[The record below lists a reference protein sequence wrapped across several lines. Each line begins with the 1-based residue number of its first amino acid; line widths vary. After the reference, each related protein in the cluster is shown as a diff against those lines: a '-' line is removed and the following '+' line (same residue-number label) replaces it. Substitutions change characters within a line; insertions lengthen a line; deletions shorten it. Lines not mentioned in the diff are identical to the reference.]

1 MADIKQQKRIAGSTA
16 YTIGAGLLMNGVLQ
30 IFIYPYLNRHMGSE
44 MLGSLLFIM
53 GIAAIVC
60 PSIGQALNTSRLVV
74 RRTAGVVNGDYD
86 RMLLL
91 FGSIGGVISLVIGR
105 SSIGSPVEAVIIFV
119 LILLMVFRF
128 YGDVEYRLNLNY
140 RKYFTYYAVLTGGY
154 LAGFGLFFLTGMW
167 HLIFLTG
174 EVLALLYL
182 AVTGTVFSDFL
193 TPSRW
198 FSTALRRGIFLMF
211 SYVITNVTLNIDR
224 LVLKFLIS
232 DLAVTQYYAVSL
244 LGKTL
249 VLLVAPINTIIISF
263 LTKRKENLTRVQ
275 YLKFVGAGY
284 GVSLVFFIGAQIF
297 TPILLRLFYGNL
309 YASVRPV
316 IGIVNA
322 SQVLGVL
329 SAYLFIVVLT
339 FTEEKWQM
347 ILQILHLAMITALVL
362 SVTGKYGLTGFST
375 AVLIAN
381 AARAAIVTLFGLYMV
396 GRKKNEV

>member
-1 MADIKQQKRIAGSTA
+1 MKTQDTVFTISDILRAVARTME
-16 YTIGAGLLMNGVLQ
+16 T
-30 IFIYPYLNRHMGSE
+30 P
-44 MLGSLLFIM
+44 
-53 GIAAIVC
+53 
-60 PSIGQALNTSRLVV
+60 VV
-74 RRTAGVVNGDYD
+74 V
-86 RMLLL
+86 
-91 FGSIGGVISLVIGR
+91 
-105 SSIGSPVEAVIIFV
+105 V

-140 RKYFTYYAVLTGGY
+140 QRYFIYYAVLTGGY
-154 LAGFGLFFLTGMW
+154 LAGFGLYLLTGMW
-167 HLIFLTG
+167 YLIFLTG
-174 EVLALLYL
+174 ETLALLYL
-182 AVTGTVFSDFL
+182 ALTGTVFKDFFA
-193 TPSRW
+193 PSRW
-198 FSTALRRGIFLMF
+198 FSTAFRRGIFLMF

-263 LTKRKENLTRVQ
+263 LTKRKENLTRIQ

-284 GVSLVFFIGAQIF
+284 GVSLVFFIGAEIF
-297 TPILLRLFYGNL
+297 TPIFLRLFYGNL
-309 YASVRPV
+309 YESVRPV

-347 ILQILHLAMITALVL
+347 ILQIIHLAVITVLVL
-362 SVTGKYGLTGFST
+362 SVTGKYGLAGFST

-381 AARAAIVTLFGLYMV
+381 AVRAAVVTLFGLFMV
-396 GRKKNEV
+396 GRKKNGS